1 MTIPN
6 LLTIARILLTPVL
19 VIFLLDQR
27 LTEALLVFVLAG
39 ITDGLDGL
47 IARLYRQKSRLGAFL
62 DPMADKLL
70 LATTYVI
77 LGYQGLVPKW
87 LTVIVLSRDVL
98 IVLGILILVVQNHRV
113 EIRPAL
119 VSKLTTFSQIIT
131 VIVAMAAA
139 LASPHPVLKRVLFQV
154 TAALT
159 IISWAQYLVRG
170 LRILQE
176 GGGDQKGME

>member
-6 LLTIARILLTPVL
+6 LLTILRILLTPVL
-19 VIFLLDQR
+19 VILLLDQR
-27 LTEALLVFVLAG
+27 LNQALLVFIAAG

-47 IARLYRQKSRLGAFL
+47 IARLYRQKSRLGSFL

-70 LATTYVI
+70 LASTYVI

-98 IVLGILILVVQNHRV
+98 IVLGIFILFIQNHEV
-113 EIRPAL
+113 EIKPAL
-119 VSKLTTFSQIIT
+119 ASKLTTVAQIVT
-131 VIVAMAAA
+131 VVVAMSTAMAA
-139 LASPHPVLKRVLFQV
+139 PHPVLIRVLFQG

-159 IISWAQYLVRG
+159 IISWTQYMARG
-170 LRILQE
+170 LRILHE
-176 GGGDQKGME
+176 AAGNQKD